1 MHKKYLIIAALL
13 GAVSVALGTFAAHG
27 LKKIA
32 TEQIITVFETGVKYQ
47 FYHVFALIAVGVL
60 YQQFTNKFIKNAGLF
75 FILGIILFSGSL
87 YLHTLKEIKNIPSLS
102 WVVFITPLGG
112 ISFIIGWIL
121 LALGIKK

>member
-13 GAVSVALGTFAAHG
+13 GAVSVALGAFAAHG